1 MTLLQA
7 LVAFPVLLPMLGA
20 AASVIVGRH
29 ASLQRV
35 IGVVTLAIVCVVA
48 GILLVAADR
57 NGPVVA
63 ELGGWPAP
71 MGIALVADRMSALL
85 LLISS
90 LVTLAVLVYAIDQ
103 RISDYG
109 RETASTTFH
118 PIFLL
123 LSTGVSLAYLTGDL
137 FTLFVA
143 FEIMLASSYVLITRR
158 TSASRIR
165 SGMTYVIVSLT
176 SSLLF
181 LTAVGFV
188 YAATGTVN
196 LADLAGRME
205 LLPDGLQTVLALVLV
220 VVFGIKAAIVPLHF
234 WLPDSYPNAPA
245 PVTALFAGLL
255 TKVGI
260 YALLRTQTLV
270 FPQDDPSMLLLV
282 IAAMTMVV
290 GALGAIA
297 QDDLNRLLSFLL
309 VSHIGFML
317 FGMAV
322 WTPEGIAGTALYV
335 VHHITVQA
343 TLFLVSGLITRRTGT
358 VSISQMGGL
367 AQTAPHLAVLFAIPA
382 ITLAGLPPTSGF
394 VAKLALLQA
403 GAGGGLASEIV
414 AAFVVVASLLT
425 LYAVARVWVRVFWGT
440 PKEPLVDNDPNDEL
454 VVGTARSARGMYVGA
469 SSLVV
474 VSIVIALFAGP
485 LSGITARAG
494 EDLYGRDTYRSA
506 VLEPVAVIPA
516 GDTGAGAEDA
526 GDTGAGAAD
535 AGAADAGTDDG
546 AGGTALAEL
555 PGAGTE
561 VTP

>member
-1 MTLLQA
+1 VTLLQA
-7 LVAFPVLLPMLGA
+7 FVTLPVLLPMLGA
-20 AASVIVGRH
+20 AASVIVSRR
-29 ASLQRV
+29 ASMQRV
-35 IGVVTLAIVCVVA
+35 IGVVTLAVVCVVA
-48 GILLVAADR
+48 AVLLVAADAR
-57 NGPVVA
+57 GPVVA

-71 MGIALVADRMSALL
+71 MGIVLVADRMSALL
-85 LLISS
+85 LLIST

-143 FEIMLASSYVLITRR
+143 FEIMLAASYVLITRR

-165 SGMTYVIVSLT
+165 SGMTYVIVSLM

-181 LTAVGFV
+181 LTAVALV

-196 LADLAGRME
+196 LADLAGRVA
-205 LLPDGLQTVLALVLV
+205 LLPDGLKTVLALVLV

-270 FPQDDPSMLLLV
+270 FPQEHPSMLLLV
-282 IAAMTMVV
+282 MAAVTMVV
-290 GALGAIA
+290 GALGAVA

-317 FGMAV
+317 FGLAV
-322 WTPEGIAGTALYV
+322 YTPSGIAGTALYV

-367 AQTAPHLAVLFAIPA
+367 AKTAPHLAVLFAVPA

-403 GAGGGLASEIV
+403 GAEAGVAGRIV
-414 AAFVVVASLLT
+414 AAFVVLASLLT

-454 VVGTARSARGMYVGA
+454 VVGTARSARGMYLGA
-469 SSLVV
+469 ASLIV
-474 VSIVIALFAGP
+474 VSVVIAVFAGP
-485 LSGITARAG
+485 LSAVTARAG
-494 EDLYGRDTYRSA
+494 IDLETRDTYRSA
-506 VLEPVAVIPA
+506 VLGPDGVPGGAGARPVATVPDVPD
-516 GDTGAGAEDA
+516 GTGAGTAMA
-526 GDTGAGAAD
+526 
-535 AGAADAGTDDG
+535 TDD
-546 AGGTALAEL
+546 AEGGT
-555 PGAGTE
+555 P
-561 VTP
+561 